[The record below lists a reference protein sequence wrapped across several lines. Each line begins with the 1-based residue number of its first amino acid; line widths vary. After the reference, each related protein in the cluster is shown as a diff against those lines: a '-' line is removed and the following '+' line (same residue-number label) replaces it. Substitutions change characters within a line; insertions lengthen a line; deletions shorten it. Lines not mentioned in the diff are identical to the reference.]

1 MRRDSDNCDSAA
13 SEPFSD
19 TTSPRTIDPAGKL
32 SPIHSTRDAE
42 QREVQ
47 LVGADV
53 LTLGHPGEP
62 LLRHH
67 PVLVVRQVQ
76 EASGLSVQV
85 TGLDKGGH
93 VAGAQSVVE
102 KRVDFL

>member
-1 MRRDSDNCDSAA
+1 MRRDNDNRDSAA

-19 TTSPRTIDPAGKL
+19 TTSPEPSIPQA